1 MDKKF
6 FLPREQLKRLIK
18 PMGGC
23 FATDR
28 ITVDGCKVGFMYREV
43 PDFREDSG
51 WRFNAGDESDEYMD
65 DPKNHAIYEVN
76 TIANYDPAIIPHL
89 DAPIGSEFERVG
101 DELVLITP

>member
-1 MDKKF
+1 
-6 FLPREQLKRLIK
+6 
-18 PMGGC
+18 
-23 FATDR
+23 
-28 ITVDGCKVGFMYREV
+28 MYREV

-101 DELVLITP
+101 DELVLIAS